1 MKSRCLL
8 RNASLS
14 EKGNVL
20 ERADAPPIAA
30 LLLSH
35 LCRLL
40 HRHSHKVALLHSQR
54 WLSDSRVMK
63 SGPLLRKASLSENG
77 YVIVRTDAPPVAAML
92 LSHLCRLLHHHS
104 HRVASLHSQPWPSD
118 SHVMKWRCPLRV
130 ARLSEKGNVLERADA
145 PPIAAVLL
153 PHLC

>member
-1 MKSRCLL
+1 MKWRCPL
-8 RNASLS
+8 RVARLS

-30 LLLSH
+30 LLFSH

-63 SGPLLRKASLSENG
+63 SGPLLRKASLSE
-77 YVIVRTDAPPVAAML
+77 
-92 LSHLCRLLHHHS
+92 
-104 HRVASLHSQPWPSD
+104 
-118 SHVMKWRCPLRV
+118 
-130 ARLSEKGNVLERADA
+130 EGNVRERADA

-153 PHLC
+153 SHLCRLLHRHSHKVALLHSQLWPSDSHVMK